1 MLIFLDIMNNNMKQ
15 YGIDIV
21 GQMEKML
28 SDEIAKS
35 IDKQIISGIFNMANS
50 KAYKRKDKIT
60 NILDL
65 LDDNR
70 ESS

>member
-1 MLIFLDIMNNNMKQ
+1 MKQ

-21 GQMEKML
+21 SQMEKML
-28 SDEIAKS
+28 VDELSAS
-35 IDKQIISGIFNMANS
+35 IDKEIINNIFNIANS
-50 KAYKRKDKIT
+50 KAYKRKDKIS

-70 ESS
+70 KSS

>member
-1 MLIFLDIMNNNMKQ
+1 MKQ

-21 GQMEKML
+21 SQMEKML
-28 SDEIAKS
+28 VDELSAS
-35 IDKQIISGIFNMANS
+35 IDKEIISNIINMANS
-50 KAYKRKDKIT
+50 KAYKRKDKIS

-70 ESS
+70 KCS